1 MLHSKDALNTR
12 TGWLKPF
19 LLWLA
24 ISLRL
29 FFFHVPIT
37 IVSKPM
43 RFVWRNTGPK
53 IVNMVPEKV
62 RAPLG
67 AVFVIAVMMIGAF
80 ASPESQDST
89 RANRAVSLF
98 GLGVIIFVM
107 WATSNNRSA
116 VRWHTVIVGMLV
128 QFIVALFVLRSKAGC
143 KLQIVFRNA

>member
-67 AVFVIAVMMIGAF
+67 ALFVIAVMMIGAF

>member
-19 LLWLA
+19 LFWLA

-37 IVSKPM
+37 IISKPM
-43 RFVWRNTGPK
+43 RFVWRSTGPK
-53 IVNMVPEKV
+53 IVNLVPEKL
-62 RAPLG
+62 RTPLG
-67 AVFVIAVMMIGAF
+67 ALVVVAVMIIGAF
-80 ASPESQDST
+80 VSPESQDNT

-107 WATSNNRSA
+107 WATSKDRSA
-116 VRWHTVIVGMLV
+116 VKWHTVIVGMLV

-143 KLQIVFRNA
+143 KLQIVLTNA

>member
-53 IVNMVPEKV
+53 IANLVPEKV

-67 AVFVIAVMMIGAF
+67 ALFVIAIMMIGAF
-80 ASPESQDST
+80 ASPESQDNT

-143 KLQIVFRNA
+143 KLQIVLRNV

>member
-67 AVFVIAVMMIGAF
+67 ALFVIAVMMIGAF

-116 VRWHTVIVGMLV
+116 VRWHTVIVGMFV